1 MTALKRM
8 AMLFLWLVFFSA
20 AQQEGAF
27 AFRAPTTTSP
37 IIRYSLRRH
46 AKATALRALPPW
58 LPSCAITDVTRVAAA
73 SGCVGL
79 VSQLA
84 LTKLIQKTKLRPIAR
99 YTAHTIVAMVLMLL
113 VSSMGVVGWWYTAI
127 PATPYARLLEPV
139 ASARWLAAV
148 VAGMFA
154 IWDIPVSIAV
164 PQLRKIDVIV
174 HHIVMTIVAWVG
186 AVTLPMH
193 YLFFYLG
200 ISELSSIPLLC
211 YDQLQVTVMSM
222 KESRLTTLRDRFQIM
237 AAICFTLIRA
247 YYFTKITLMH
257 FVPDVRFVLPTANRA
272 VNALRF
278 GMIASIGFTALQLY
292 WFSKIVRVVVLGESM
307 DGHDGEEEDVLS
319 DVAT

>member
-1 MTALKRM
+1 MHLSSVR
-8 AMLFLWLVFFSA
+8 
-20 AQQEGAF
+20 
-27 AFRAPTTTSP
+27 TS
-37 IIRYSLRRH
+37 I
-46 AKATALRALPPW
+46 
-58 LPSCAITDVTRVAAA
+58 
-73 SGCVGL
+73 
-79 VSQLA
+79 
-84 LTKLIQKTKLRPIAR
+84 
-99 YTAHTIVAMVLMLL
+99 
-113 VSSMGVVGWWYTAI
+113 
-127 PATPYARLLEPV
+127 LET
-139 ASARWLAAV
+139 
-148 VAGMFA
+148 MN